1 MSKSLGIDSNS
12 LKILITIS
20 LIILIYMLARQGT
33 PLVEP
38 LKVFGLRNIG
48 LCISSLLTIKENIN
62 GELLASSWLTIK
74 KTYSQIDK
82 EEWLLSIRER
92 VLNTLPDEKWQQL
105 KRSIDKNQISSYME
119 YGRRNK
125 RKTRYNDDVRENKL

>member
-1 MSKSLGIDSNS
+1 
-12 LKILITIS
+12 
-20 LIILIYMLARQGT
+20 MLARQGT